1 MSDLG
6 TTKHVHMMQSYNIH
20 DSRTESKRAR
30 MSLHNTVQRAM
41 AMEMAYLR
49 TDRLPYVG
57 QVEVPCVHVS

>member
-1 MSDLG
+1 
-6 TTKHVHMMQSYNIH
+6 MMQSYNIH

-30 MSLHNTVQRAM
+30 MSLHNTLQRAM